1 MKNST
6 PNIDFMMKLV
16 KAFVDKKKDRI
27 DLDCDFN
34 YQLMQRY
41 AKMCRENEPV
51 AETFVYYI
59 SDVFDESDNMS
70 DSELRRKMNY
80 GYKQVLDMLSGNIY

>member
-1 MKNST
+1 MMKFVKDFIDNKNSR
-6 PNIDFMMKLV
+6 F
-16 KAFVDKKKDRI
+16 

-41 AKMCRENEPV
+41 AKMCRENEPD
-51 AETFVYYI
+51 AEAFVYYI

>member
-1 MKNST
+1 MKKST

-16 KAFVDKKKDRI
+16 KAFVDKKKDQI

-34 YQLMQRY
+34 YHLMQRY
-41 AKMCRENEPV
+41 AKMCRENEP
-51 AETFVYYI
+51 
-59 SDVFDESDNMS
+59 
-70 DSELRRKMNY
+70 RRKMNY

>member
-1 MKNST
+1 MKKST
-6 PNIDFMMKLV
+6 PNIDFMMKFV
-16 KAFVDKKKDRI
+16 KDFIDKKNSRL

-41 AKMCRENEPV
+41 AKMCRENE
-51 AETFVYYI
+51 
-59 SDVFDESDNMS
+59 
-70 DSELRRKMNY
+70 LRRKMNY

>member
-1 MKNST
+1 MMKFVKDFIDNKNSR
-6 PNIDFMMKLV
+6 F
-16 KAFVDKKKDRI
+16 

-51 AETFVYYI
+51 AEAFVHYI
-59 SDVFDESDNMS
+59 SDFFDESDNMS

>member
-1 MKNST
+1 MKKST
-6 PNIDFMMKLV
+6 PNIDFMMKFV
-16 KAFVDKKKDRI
+16 KDFIDKKKDRI

-41 AKMCRENEPV
+41 AKMCREKEP
-51 AETFVYYI
+51 
-59 SDVFDESDNMS
+59 
-70 DSELRRKMNY
+70 RRKMNY

>member
-1 MKNST
+1 
-6 PNIDFMMKLV
+6 MKLSL
-16 KAFVDKKKDRI
+16 KDSRF

-34 YQLMQRY
+34 YHLIQRY

-51 AETFVYYI
+51 AEAFVYYI

-80 GYKQVLDMLSGNIY
+80 GCNGIFICHVIKSIIIYPNMFLL

>member
-6 PNIDFMMKLV
+6 PNIDFMMKFV
-16 KAFVDKKKDRI
+16 KDFIDKKKDRI

-34 YQLMQRY
+34 YHLMQRY
-41 AKMCRENEPV
+41 AKVCRENEPV
-51 AETFVYYI
+51 AEAFVYYI

>member
-1 MKNST
+1 MKKST
-6 PNIDFMMKLV
+6 PNIDFMMKFV
-16 KAFVDKKKDRI
+16 KDFIDKKNSRL

-51 AETFVYYI
+51 A
-59 SDVFDESDNMS
+59 
-70 DSELRRKMNY
+70 
-80 GYKQVLDMLSGNIY
+80 